1 MRVVWTRRYL
11 RELAAVGDYLLERN
25 PAAAARIVRA
35 IHGRTLRLLTQNA
48 FLGRRGEIEGTREL
62 VLADLGYIVAY
73 VRRMI
78 VLKFSM
84 APAPDPSSSSSP
96 APATPAPPPRP

>member
-11 RELAAVGDYLLERN
+11 IELAAIGDYLLERN
-25 PAAAARIVRA
+25 PEAAARIVRA

-73 VRRMI
+73 RVQYDYVE
-78 VLKFSM
+78 VLFVQHGSR
-84 APAPDPSSSSSP
+84 AWPEQL
-96 APATPAPPPRP
+96 